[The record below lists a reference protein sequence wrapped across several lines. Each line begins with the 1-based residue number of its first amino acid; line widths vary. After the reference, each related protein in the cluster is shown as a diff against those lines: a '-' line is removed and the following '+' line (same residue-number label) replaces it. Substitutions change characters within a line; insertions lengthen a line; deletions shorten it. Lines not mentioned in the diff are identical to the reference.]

1 MKFFHKK
8 NIFPILIHLYLI
20 QISSENEEKQLER
33 IKNAINLILTRS
45 NGIIDKAS
53 LTFVYEK
60 YNITLNNLK
69 ILKLFN
75 KDLTIT
81 KDIND
86 NNEILLNLSNFMVT
100 IQCDII
106 IQLFDHKK
114 EKIKNKPI
122 FLNCILMK

>member
-53 LTFVYEK
+53 LTFEYEK
-60 YNITLNNLK
+60 YIITLNNLK

-81 KDIND
+81 KEIND
-86 NNEILLNLSNFMVT
+86 KNEILLNLSNFMVT

-106 IQLFDHKK
+106 IQLFAHKK